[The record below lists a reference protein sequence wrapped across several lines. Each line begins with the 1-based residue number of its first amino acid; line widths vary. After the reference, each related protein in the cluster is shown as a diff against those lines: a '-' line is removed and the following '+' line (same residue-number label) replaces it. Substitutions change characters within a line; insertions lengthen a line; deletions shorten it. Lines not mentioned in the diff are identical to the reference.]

1 MSADRPAVS
10 PQRRRDG
17 GPIVTVRDG
26 RMSEPG
32 VNAAWRDSASI
43 SIQGLM
49 GFVLMVCSLGL

>member
-1 MSADRPAVS
+1 MSADPPAVRR
-10 PQRRRDG
+10 QRRRDG

-32 VNAAWRDSASI
+32 VNAGVGRWRSI
-43 SIQGLM
+43 SIHGLM